1 MKPYDRTRYPQS
13 SVMGRCVTVFRRK
26 GMPTL
31 RRAKPANIVTV
42 LMLGVFALSYYF
54 PAAFSAACLT
64 MA

>member
-1 MKPYDRTRYPQS
+1 
-13 SVMGRCVTVFRRK
+13 MGRCVTVFRRK